1 METFKNNIGVIEK
14 GVASKSF
21 RIAGINSKNGYRL
34 IKILPEHQLIPD
46 WVQKNFPEA
55 ILATN
60 IEELMQDSSI
70 DLVMVSA
77 NDENHKDIVA
87 NFLQKGKHVRVV

>member
-1 METFKNNIGVIEK
+1 METFNNIGAIEK
-14 GVASKSF
+14 GVTGKSF

-34 IKILPEHQLIPD
+34 IKILSQKKSMPD
-46 WVQKNFPEA
+46 WVQTHFPEA
-55 ILATN
+55 TVASD
-60 IEELMQDSSI
+60 IEDLIHDSSI

-87 NFLQKGKHVRVV
+87 NFLQTGKHVRVV